1 MTLVIILLQLSIV
14 HKYWYILTST
24 LVTNLQFRCIVFY
37 ILCHYLNILVNLW
50 IQCVTFGWNWNV
62 VTMVDCVSLP
72 LSLPIGCVSLSTF
85 VLVVVT
91 PGASAAAVSTNP
103 VVWFL
108 TVLVVEP
115 LDIIPGKQSL
125 ATFLVVFCALAG
137 FTLKRNLTL

>member
-1 MTLVIILLQLSIV
+1 MSLY
-14 HKYWYILTST
+14 KYYGKSLNTVRYIWLK
-24 LVTNLQFRCIVFY
+24 LKC
-37 ILCHYLNILVNLW
+37 
-50 IQCVTFGWNWNV
+50 CVS
-62 VTMVDCVSLP
+62 MVDCVSLP

-108 TVLVVEP
+108 TILVVEP

-137 FTLKRNLTL
+137 LH